1 MPLAPKKNIVFVH
14 GSGQSHLS
22 FNFLEL
28 WLPEHRSLC
37 FNYST
42 QEEPEYILKRFK
54 MLLDLQFGKEPVHI
68 IAHSYGCLIAS
79 LITKEYDNVQS
90 LIALSSPW
98 GGLRAAKWLNM
109 VFRESKLF
117 ETTKPGSPLLKAI
130 ASLKLDFPITNIVS
144 TGTKSSANAL
154 AGLGATPNDGLL
166 TLETQRAVP
175 KGFVNCDTIDLE
187 VSHNELLMSMDV
199 VELIK
204 EKIFDGTT
212 NNTE

>member
-22 FNFLEL
+22 FNFIEL
-28 WLPEHRSLC
+28 WLPEHNSLC

-42 QEEPEYILKRFK
+42 QEDPDDIVKRFK
-54 MLLDLQFGKEPVHI
+54 MLLDLQFDGEPVHI
-68 IAHSYGCLIAS
+68 VAHSYGCLIAS
-79 LITKEYDNVQS
+79 VIAENYKNVETLIT
-90 LIALSSPW
+90 LSSPRN
-98 GGLRAAKWLNM
+98 GSRTAKWLNM

-117 ETTKPGSPLLKAI
+117 ATTKPGSPLLKAI

-154 AGLGATPNDGLL
+154 AGLGSTPNDGLL

-175 KGFVNCDTIDLE
+175 QGFTNCETIDME
-187 VSHNELLMSMDV
+187 VSHNELLMSMEV

-204 EKIFDGTT
+204 EKIFNGTAD
-212 NNTE
+212 NP

>member
-1 MPLAPKKNIVFVH
+1 MPLPPSKNIVFVH

-28 WLPEHRSLC
+28 WLPEHDSMS

-42 QEEPEYILKRFK
+42 QENPEDIIKRFK
-54 MLLDLQFGKEPVHI
+54 MLLDLNFNGEPIHI

-79 LITKEYDNVQS
+79 LITKEYDNVES

-98 GGLRAAKWLNM
+98 AGSRAAKWLNM

-117 ETTKPGSPLLKAI
+117 ATTKPGSPLLKAI
-130 ASLKLDFPITNIVS
+130 ASLKIDFPITNIVS

-175 KGFVNCDTIDLE
+175 KGFSSCETIDME

-204 EKIFDGTT
+204 EKIFNDSEYIT
-212 NNTE
+212 

>member
-22 FNFLEL
+22 FNFIDL
-28 WLPEHRSLC
+28 WLPEHNSLC

-42 QEEPEYILKRFK
+42 QEDPDDIVKRFK
-54 MLLDLQFGKEPVHI
+54 MLLDIQFDGEPVHI

-79 LITKEYDNVQS
+79 VIAEKYKNVETLIT
-90 LIALSSPW
+90 LSSPW
-98 GGLRAAKWLNM
+98 NGSRTAKWLNM

-117 ETTKPGSPLLKAI
+117 ATTKPGSPLLKAI

-154 AGLGATPNDGLL
+154 AGLGSTPNDGLL

-175 KGFVNCDTIDLE
+175 QGFTNCETIDME
-187 VSHNELLMSMDV
+187 VSHNELLMSMEV

-204 EKIFDGTT
+204 EKIFNGTAD
-212 NNTE
+212 NP